1 MPRIKPTHVTKHA
14 KRHLK
19 HWFVPH
25 KHNDHRPHLIRPHGL
40 VSLALVLVAVQ
51 IAANLLV
58 APSAR
63 VLGYASNITIS
74 DLLTQTNQERAKV
87 GLPALQLNAKLN
99 QAASLKAGNMFS
111 ENYWAHVSPS
121 GIQPWYWFTQAG
133 YTYTYAGENLAKD
146 FATTSGVM
154 QGWMNSPGHKANVLN
169 ASYADVGFAVQNGT
183 LVGGQTTLVVAHYGA
198 QPGAAPAAATP
209 APAIA
214 PAAKPAATPAPT
226 PPATPAPSATP
237 TVTPSATPS
246 PSPSASP
253 SPTPVVAGQ
262 ITPGAATPPPKSYSL
277 FAPLSVL
284 PTLNWGTLVTIGL
297 LLILL
302 GVYVATHLAVWRKG
316 LRRWKSL
323 HYKLYA
329 AGQVSGLT
337 VVIVLLGVSGFGK
350 VG

>member
-1 MPRIKPTHVTKHA
+1 MPRVKPTHATKHV

-40 VSLALVLVAVQ
+40 TGLALVLISVQ
-51 IAANLLV
+51 IIANLFV
-58 APSAR
+58 PQSAR
-63 VLGYASNITIS
+63 VLGYATNITVA
-74 DLLTQTNQERAKV
+74 DLLAQTNQERANV
-87 GLPALQLNAKLN
+87 GLPALHLNAKLN
-99 QAASLKAGNMFS
+99 QAASLKAGNMFT

-169 ASYADVGFAVQNGT
+169 ANYVDVGFAVQNGT
-183 LVGGQTTLVVAHYGA
+183 LVGGQTTLVVAHYGTT
-198 QPGAAPAAATP
+198 PGTAPAATP
-209 APAIA
+209 AAAPA
-214 PAAKPAATPAPT
+214 PAAPAPPTTLAPT
-226 PPATPAPSATP
+226 PPATPAPSIAPTP
-237 TVTPSATPS
+237 TPSATAS

-262 ITPGAATPPPKSYSL
+262 VTPGAAAPPPKSYSL
-277 FAPLSVL
+277 FAPLSIL
-284 PTLNWGTLVTIGL
+284 PTLNWQTLITIGL

-316 LRRWKSL
+316 LRRWKTF

-337 VVIVLLGVSGFGK
+337 AVIVLLGVSGFGK